1 MLASLCWTRLGG
13 KSMGAISGC
22 CPHRATER
30 FLLVLPL
37 TLLKHIVVRG
47 GSIWPAKA
55 GHILPKREK
64 IRECALKHAIV
75 ALTFSCNVKNEQ
87 LPGRVTGFGST
98 HMVKNPP

>member
-1 MLASLCWTRLGG
+1 MLDAAGGEVHGSHIRMLSTSCNRALFIGIAVDSL
-13 KSMGAISGC
+13 KA
-22 CPHRATER
+22 HRRAWGQYMACESR
-30 FLLVLPL
+30 PN
-37 TLLKHIVVRG
+37 
-47 GSIWPAKA
+47 S
-55 GHILPKREK
+55 PKREK